1 MKRRLVAV
9 LLTALALATTALG
22 VGWYMLSGPG
32 EPQIPVKARV
42 KLPEPVRMDMPL
54 SEALEKRRSIRK
66 YRPEPL
72 TLRELSTVLW
82 AAQGITD
89 PRGFRTAPSA
99 GALYPLRVFVVV
111 KNVKGLEPG
120 IYVYDPKTHTLGLV
134 KRGDF
139 HLQLQRACLDQ
150 EWVGQAAVNLVIV
163 GYERVLRP
171 RYGDRSFRYM
181 ALEAGHVGQN
191 VYLACT
197 ALGLG
202 TVAVGAFHDE
212 EVKRI
217 LGIRAEDAVPLY
229 VFPIGRR

>member
-1 MKRRLVAV
+1 MRTAWMITLA
-9 LLTALALATTALG
+9 ALALAAAALG
-22 VGWYMLSGPG
+22 VGWYMLSSPG
-32 EPQIPVKARV
+32 EPEVPVKA
-42 KLPEPVRMDMPL
+42 KIELPKPMRLEMPL
-54 SEALEKRRSIRK
+54 TEALEKRRSIRK
-66 YRPEPL
+66 YKQEPI

-99 GALYPLRVFVVV
+99 GALYPLRIFVVV

-120 IYVYDPKTHTLGLV
+120 IYVYDPKSNTLGLV

-150 EWVGQAAVNLVIV
+150 EWVGQAAVNIVIV

-191 VYLACT
+191 IYLACT
-197 ALGLG
+197 AMGLG
-202 TVAVGAFHDE
+202 TVAIGAFHDDQ
-212 EVKRI
+212 VKRI
-217 LGIRAEDAVPLY
+217 LGVKEKDAVPLY